1 MDLPLI
7 IGLLSAALLFP
18 LALVSFAYIR
28 LICRRNAPSR
38 DGRESPT
45 DPELGKEP
53 EAAKGDGDVALRR
66 FRWAEVESLTG
77 NFAPAAVIGEGGF
90 STVYLACLA
99 PDASPAAFKLQRPSE
114 RLHRAF
120 RQELDVL
127 IRLRHPYIV
136 RLLGYCDD
144 REGGVLVFEYVPN
157 GSLHEKLHG
166 DGGGAVLPWA
176 RRMAIAYQLAQA
188 LDYLHDG
195 CDIQIVHGDVKASNV
210 LLDERLEPKLCD
222 FGSTRVGF
230 SAAVLPRAA
239 HPMLGSPGYVD
250 PHYLRTG
257 TVSKKNDIYSF
268 GVLLLELITGS
279 EAFDSAAERM
289 LTAAVGPALRDPFAR
304 AGELVDRR
312 LARAYDAAEVAAAA
326 SMAAA
331 CVGDNPSLRPSMAEV
346 VRLLAQGASSS
357 ISAVGLASDGK
368 ADV

>member
-1 MDLPLI
+1 MDPPLM
-7 IGLLSAALLFP
+7 IGLLSAAFLFP

-38 DGRESPT
+38 SGRDSPT
-45 DPELGKEP
+45 DPELGEEP
-53 EAAKGDGDVALRR
+53 EAAKGDGNVALRR

-77 NFAPAAVIGEGGF
+77 NFAPATVIGEGGF

-127 IRLRHPYIV
+127 IRLHHPYIV

-144 REGGVLVFEYVPN
+144 RGTSPSHLDSSVTAQ
-157 GSLHEKLHG
+157 SLL
-166 DGGGAVLPWA
+166 LPWA

-195 CDIQIVHGDVKASNV
+195 CDLQIVHGDVKASNV
-210 LLDERLEPKLCD
+210 LLDGRLEPKLCD
-222 FGSTRVGF
+222 FGSARVGF
-230 SAAVLPRAA
+230 SATVLPRVA

-257 TVSKKNDIYSF
+257 TVSKKNDVYSF

-289 LTAAVGPALRDPFAR
+289 LTAALGPALQDPCAR

-312 LARAYDAAEVAAAA
+312 LAREYDAAEVAAAA

-331 CVGDNPSLRPSMAEV
+331 CVWDNPSLRPSMAEV

-368 ADV
+368 AYV

>member
-28 LICRRNAPSR
+28 LICRRNALSR
-38 DGRESPT
+38 GGRESPT

-144 REGGVLVFEYVPN
+144 R
-157 GSLHEKLHG
+157 GSPGFDPHMATVSKKN
-166 DGGGAVLPWA
+166 DIYSGGAVLPWA

-195 CDIQIVHGDVKASNV
+195 CDLQIVHGDVKASNV

-250 PHYLRTG
+250 PHYLRSG

-289 LTAAVGPALRDPFAR
+289 LTAAVGPALRDPCAR

-357 ISAVGLASDGK
+357 ICAVGLASDGK